1 MNNLITLLILSL
13 LPIFSSCQNNSDYL
27 KNKDYKITRS
37 NQQWREILTPLE
49 YHVLRNAGTEK
60 PYTGLYDKH
69 YEKGVYSCKGC
80 DEELYK
86 SENKYNSN
94 CGWPSFDNAIDNKIE
109 YGIDYK
115 IGYPRIELK
124 CKNCGSHLG
133 HMFDD
138 GPKDTTGKR
147 HCINSVAL
155 NFKPI

>member
-37 NQQWREILTPLE
+37 NQEWREILTPLE

-86 SENKYNSN
+86 SENKY
-94 CGWPSFDNAIDNKIE
+94 INKHNIS
-109 YGIDYK
+109 YW
-115 IGYPRIELK
+115 L
-124 CKNCGSHLG
+124 
-133 HMFDD
+133 
-138 GPKDTTGKR
+138 
-147 HCINSVAL
+147 
-155 NFKPI
+155 